1 MSHKSALIEVVNY
14 KYDFDPNFD
23 VDDNEAVME
32 MVKSKSCL
40 LYTSPS
46 PRDS

>member
-23 VDDNEAVME
+23 IKNTNFYIKLNQMLRKE
-32 MVKSKSCL
+32 KNFQI
-40 LYTSPS
+40 
-46 PRDS
+46 